1 MIFMYQN
8 YKQQFQAELD
18 EIKQSGMWKDVG
30 VLEGKQGSEIT
41 ITNSYNEGSLA
52 KPRDEKLK
60 LFNFCANNYLGL
72 ASSEE
77 LATAAIDGIN
87 KYGFGEA
94 SVRFIVG
101 TSTIHKELE
110 SEICKFF
117 GTEDAIT
124 YTSCFDANT
133 GLFETILKEGDAIFS
148 DELNHASIIDGVRLC
163 KAERFRYKNSDMADL
178 EAQLKEASSRPE
190 KSENPVA
197 DVKYR
202 PRRMLIATDGV
213 FSMDGITAKLKEIC
227 DLAEKYGAMVMV
239 DDSHASGVLGKTG
252 RGSIEQAGA
261 MDRIDILTSTFG
273 KAMGGAG
280 GGFTAGRKEIIQVL
294 HQRSRTTL
302 FSNSLPPAIA
312 NAALYVLQ
320 SYDSKFIKNRE
331 VLEENTKYFREA
343 MEKLGFILGGDGK
356 HPITPVMLME
366 EKLASQMASKLFEKG
381 IYVRGFTYP
390 VVPKGKAR
398 IRVQISAAHT
408 KEQMGKA
415 IKAFEEAGKE
425 MGIIK

>member
-1 MIFMYQN
+1 MYTN
-8 YKQQFQAELD
+8 YKQQFED
-18 EIKQSGMWKDVG
+18 EIKEIKDAGMWKDVG
-30 VLEGKQGSEIT
+30 VLEGKQGAEVSMGGKT
-41 ITNSYNEGSLA
+41 L
-52 KPRDEKLK
+52 L
-60 LFNFCANNYLGL
+60 NFCANNYLGL
-72 ASSEE
+72 AASDE
-77 LATAAIDGIN
+77 LAQAAKEGVD

-101 TSTIHKELE
+101 TSQIHKDLE
-110 SEICKFF
+110 TEICKFF
-117 GTEDAIT
+117 GAEDAIS

-163 KAERFRYKNSDMADL
+163 KAERFRFKNSDMADL
-178 EAQLKEASSRPE
+178 EAQLKEATSRPE
-190 KSENPVA
+190 KPESPVA
-197 DVKYR
+197 DVKYK

-213 FSMDGITAKLKEIC
+213 FSMDGITAKVKEIC
-227 DLAEKYGAMVMV
+227 DLAEKYGALVMV
-239 DDSHASGVLGKTG
+239 DDSHASGVLGSHG
-252 RGSIEQAGA
+252 RGSVEGL
-261 MDRIDILTSTFG
+261 MDRVDILTSTFG

-312 NAALYVLQ
+312 NAALFVLKN
-320 SYDSKFIKNRE
+320 YDSKFDHHRQQL
-331 VLEENTKYFREA
+331 VENTSYFRGQ
-343 MEKLGFILGGDGK
+343 MEKLGFKLGGDGK

-366 EKLASQMASKLFEKG
+366 EKIAQDMAKALFAKG

-408 KEQMGKA
+408 KEQMDKA
-415 IKAFEEAGKE
+415 VKAFEEVGKE
-425 MGIIK
+425 MGII

>member
-1 MIFMYQN
+1 MYKV
-8 YKQQFQAELD
+8 YKEQFEQEIQ
-18 EIKQSGMWKDVG
+18 EIKDAGTWKEEG
-30 VLEGKQGSEIT
+30 VLETKQGTEIVA
-41 ITNSYNEGSLA
+41 NGKSL
-52 KPRDEKLK
+52 L
-60 LFNFCANNYLGL
+60 NFCANNYLGL

-77 LATAAIDGIN
+77 LAKAAIDGVN

-101 TSTIHKELE
+101 TSTIHKDLE
-110 SEICKFF
+110 KEIAKFF
-117 GTEDAIT
+117 GQEDSIT

-148 DELNHASIIDGVRLC
+148 DELNHASIIDGIRLC
-163 KAERFRYKNSDMADL
+163 KAERFRYKNSDMEDL
-178 EAQLKEASSRPE
+178 EAKLKEFASH
-190 KSENPVA
+190 
-197 DVKYR
+197 DVVQAPGLPPARKR
-202 PRRMLIATDGV
+202 ILIATDGV

-227 DLAEKYGAMVMV
+227 DLADKYGALVMV
-239 DDSHASGVLGKTG
+239 DDSHASGVLGKSG
-252 RGSIEQAGA
+252 RGSIEQAGV
-261 MDRIDILTSTFG
+261 MERIDILTSTFG
-273 KAMGGAG
+273 KALGGAG

-320 SYDSKFIKNRE
+320 NYDVKFIKNRE
-331 VLEENTKYFREA
+331 TLESNTAYFRSA
-343 MEKLGFILGGDGK
+343 MEKLGFTLGGDGK
-356 HPITPVMLME
+356 HPITPVMLGE
-366 EKLASQMASKLFEKG
+366 EKLAADMARALFEKG

-408 KEQMGKA
+408 KEQMDKA
-415 IKAFEEAGKE
+415 VKAFEEVGKE